1 MWGHEE
7 GGAGLLGGCLGWVPP
22 CLWGELGWGCPGE
35 LGAPS
40 VGDVGLFP
48 TGWLPLAPLGALTH
62 FPALELIK
70 SE

>member
-1 MWGHEE
+1 MWGSW
-7 GGAGLLGGCLGWVPP
+7 GAAWAGCP
-22 CLWGELGWGCPGE
+22 CPWGELGWGHPGE
-35 LGAPS
+35 LGAVS
-40 VGDVGLFP
+40 VGDMGLFP